1 MSKVILKNPEEYIP
15 FIIYNY
21 LYSRSG
27 ACFSMDE
34 LKRELE
40 QLCHITIESSALKA
54 ELDNMVRNGALVYGM
69 NCYKRAAM
77 V

>member
-15 FIIYNY
+15 FIIYNH
-21 LYSRSG
+21 LYSRSS
-27 ACFSMDE
+27 ACFTVDE

-40 QLCHITIESSALKA
+40 QLYHITIEASALKA
-54 ELDNMVRNGALVYGM
+54 ELDDMVGNGALAYGV

>member
-34 LKRELE
+34 LKKELE
-40 QLCHITIESSALKA
+40 QLCHITIESSVLKA
-54 ELDNMVRNGALVYGM
+54 ELDNMVRNGALVYGV

>member
-1 MSKVILKNPEEYIP
+1 MSKVILKKPEEYMP

-21 LYSRSG
+21 LYSRSS
-27 ACFSMDE
+27 ACFTTDE

-40 QLCHITIESSALKA
+40 QLCHIPIEASALKA
-54 ELDNMVRNGALVYGM
+54 ELDDMVRNGALSYGV